1 MAILKINLPKII
13 YNIATLDE
21 IFSRHNVGWTL
32 VVKVLGNNTEVLRA
46 ILTDTSLHN
55 FHSVAGSHWQELRMV
70 KEINP
75 EITTMFI
82 KPPAI
87 RNAANI
93 VRFADISLNTSLRT
107 ILALNEAA
115 KKQKRM
121 HKVIIMIE
129 MGELREGIHRE
140 GLVDFYDSVFQ
151 LSNIEVVGLGTNLG
165 CMHGLRPTYDKLI
178 QLVLYQQLLEA
189 KFNRTLPIISG
200 ASSITI
206 PFLLKK
212 TIPRGIN
219 HFRIGEAAFLGTTP
233 LTNRPLKHLNTD
245 CFEFEAHIVELSL
258 KDTTPDGEISDAA
271 IGHTANI
278 KPTQLKSYKALL
290 DFGILDVDA
299 DNLTPFDESIQ
310 FFGNSSDLTVY
321 DLGSNSHGYKVGD
334 TIKFQVNY
342 MAVAKLMTSRYIEK
356 VIVDTAE

>member
-1 MAILKINLPKII
+1 MAVLKINLPKIQK
-13 YNIATLDE
+13 NIATLDE
-21 IFSRHNVGWTL
+21 IFSRNNVGWSL
-32 VVKVLGNNTEVLRA
+32 VVKILGNNTEILKA
-46 ILTDTSLHN
+46 ILSDDSLHN

-87 RNAANI
+87 RNAANV
-93 VRFADISLNTSLRT
+93 VRYADISLNTSKHT
-107 ILALNEAA
+107 IEVLNEAA
-115 KKQKRM
+115 KKQKRT

-140 GLVDFYDSVFQ
+140 GLVDFYDSIFQ

-178 QLVLYQQLLEA
+178 QLVLYQQLLES
-189 KFNRTLPIISG
+189 KFNRSLPIISG

-258 KDTTPDGEISDAA
+258 KDTTPDGEITEAA
-271 IGHTANI
+271 IGHTSEQ
-278 KPTQLKSYKALL
+278 KPTQEKSYKALL
-290 DFGILDVDA
+290 NFGILDVDA
-299 DNLTPFDESIQ
+299 HNLIPMDESVR

-321 DLGSNSHGYKVGD
+321 DLGDNTHGYKVGD
-334 TIKFQVNY
+334 VINFKVNY

-356 VIVDTAE
+356 AIIR